1 MNSFLIKKSRIM
13 PNAIM
18 KAKSERR
25 RPFIGDQ
32 VEECRDVSGLFYI
45 LPVQK
50 GYLLH
55 WDTQRDIWDYLF
67 GKDCFNIPVTNAS
80 MVLTQPYFNFSSIQ
94 EGLCEYWF
102 EEVECESLLIT
113 NPGTLSAYKYGNEN
127 PSEMCCLV
135 VDCGY
140 SFTHIIPYIEG
151 KKIPDFTCRIDIG
164 GKVLTNHLK
173 DNISYRQLNV
183 MDETYVINQ
192 LKEDTCFVSTDFKR
206 DMTEAQR
213 RGKENNISVDYV
225 LPDFTSIRRGYI
237 RSQNDPNN
245 GEQVIRMNNER
256 FAVPELLFR
265 PSDLGIQQMGI
276 AEAIVHVISNF
287 PTEVQSHLYQNIL
300 LTGGSCSFPNCQ
312 ERVEN
317 EVRMLA
323 PAQCEVRV
331 TRATNPVTDAWRGG
345 SLLSKDPQFSSKFVN
360 RKEYDDSGYYLC
372 QERFDV

>member
-1 MNSFLIKKSRIM
+1 
-13 PNAIM
+13 
-18 KAKSERR
+18 
-25 RPFIGDQ
+25 
-32 VEECRDVSGLFYI
+32 
-45 LPVQK
+45 
-50 GYLLH
+50 
-55 WDTQRDIWDYLF
+55 
-67 GKDCFNIPVTNAS
+67 
-80 MVLTQPYFNFSSIQ
+80 
-94 EGLCEYWF
+94 
-102 EEVECESLLIT
+102 
-113 NPGTLSAYKYGNEN
+113 
-127 PSEMCCLV
+127 
-135 VDCGY
+135 
-140 SFTHIIPYIEG
+140 
-151 KKIPDFTCRIDIG
+151 
-164 GKVLTNHLK
+164 
-173 DNISYRQLNV
+173 

-192 LKEDTCFVSTDFKR
+192 LKEDTCFVSTDFER

-331 TRATNPVTDAWRGG
+331 TRAT
-345 SLLSKDPQFSSKFVN
+345 K
-360 RKEYDDSGYYLC
+360 
-372 QERFDV
+372 